1 MVRRDNPTA
10 LESATNRIVGIRH
23 KHQNP
28 FISGDKMI
36 EIIIQLMG
44 ILKEDMTDLIQQ
56 AVDHVID
63 DFNGDI

>member
-1 MVRRDNPTA
+1 
-10 LESATNRIVGIRH
+10 
-23 KHQNP
+23 
-28 FISGDKMI
+28 MI

-56 AVDHVID
+56 AVDHVVD

>member
-1 MVRRDNPTA
+1 MVPRDN
-10 LESATNRIVGIRH
+10 ATTLGATTKRIVGI
-23 KHQNP
+23 KQEYQNP
-28 FISGDKMI
+28 FVIGDKMI

>member
-1 MVRRDNPTA
+1 
-10 LESATNRIVGIRH
+10 
-23 KHQNP
+23 
-28 FISGDKMI
+28 MI